1 MGNIGATLKRVIG
14 NKNTVT
20 LLAIIVCTVI
30 LYLFY
35 NNRVNNAV
43 RTTYTCYAV
52 KTIQPRTKITEEMVS
67 TVRILSSAV
76 TTNMITTCDRVIG
89 MYSSYATEIP
99 QNSYF
104 YESNVMKE
112 EDMPDSPLANIPDG
126 YTQFR
131 LPVTF
136 ESTYGNAIFPGNK
149 IDLFLKTENESDLL
163 IYGKFIQGI
172 TVAGVKDKD
181 GKNVFETT
189 VEAREPELLLFDVPD
204 DLYLLLMK
212 AKYLGLEIVVVPR
225 NSNYSASQGEVL
237 VASEYLKKIV
247 EDQTADI
254 PDECILAVTGTAEC
268 RLADNTN
275 NQNNNNQNNTTNDN
289 TNNTNNVENAQ

>member
-1 MGNIGATLKRVIG
+1 MGNFGAMIKRFLG

-20 LLAIIVCTVI
+20 LLAIVVCTVI

-35 NNRVNNAV
+35 NSRVNNAV

-52 KTIQPRTKITEEMVS
+52 ETIPARTKITEDMVS
-67 TVRILSSAV
+67 TVRVLSSQVTSNMLTNCNAV
-76 TTNMITTCDRVIG
+76 VG
-89 MYSSYATEIP
+89 MYTSYATEVA

-104 YESNVMKE
+104 YESMIMKE
-112 EDMPDSPLANIPDG
+112 EDMPDSPLAGIPDG

-149 IDLFLKTENESDLL
+149 IDLFLKTEDETGLL
-163 IYGKFIQGI
+163 IYGKFIQSI
-172 TVAGVKDKD
+172 TVAGVKDEE

-189 VEAREPELLLFDVPD
+189 VEAREPALLLFDVPD

-212 AKYLGLEIVVVPR
+212 AMYLGLEIVIVPR
-225 NSNYSASQGEVL
+225 NSNYSANKGEVL
-237 VASEYLKKIV
+237 VASEYLKTLI
-247 EDQTADI
+247 EDKTATI

-268 RLADNTN
+268 RIADNSANTN
-275 NQNNNNQNNTTNDN
+275 NANNNNSNDAQNPTNTET
-289 TNNTNNVENAQ
+289 EQ

>member
-1 MGNIGATLKRVIG
+1 MGNIGAAIKRIIG

-52 KTIQPRTKITEEMVS
+52 KTIPARTKITEEMVS
-67 TVRILSSAV
+67 TVRVLSSAV
-76 TTNMITTCDRVIG
+76 TTNMVTNCQSVIG
-89 MYSSYATEIP
+89 MYSSYATEIA

-104 YESNVMKE
+104 YDSMIMKE
-112 EDMPDSPLANIPDG
+112 EDMPDSPLAGIPDG

-149 IDLFLKTENESDLL
+149 IDLFLKTEDESDLL
-163 IYGKFIQGI
+163 IYGKFIQSI
-172 TVAGVKDKD
+172 TVAGVKDD
-181 GKNVFETT
+181 EGRNVFETT
-189 VEAREPELLLFDVPD
+189 VEAREPALLLFDVPD

-212 AKYLGLEIVVVPR
+212 AQYLGLEIVVVPR

-237 VASEYLKKIV
+237 VASEYLKSII
-247 EDQTADI
+247 EDQTAEI

-268 RLADNTN
+268 KLANNTDNQNTN
-275 NQNNNNQNNTTNDN
+275 NDN
-289 TNNTNNVENAQ
+289 TSNSENAQ

>member
-1 MGNIGATLKRVIG
+1 MGNIGTFFKRVLG

-20 LLAIIVCTVI
+20 LLAIVVCTVI

-43 RTTYTCYAV
+43 RTSYTCYAV
-52 KTIQPRTKITEEMVS
+52 QAIEPRTLITQEMVS
-67 TVRILSSAV
+67 SVRVLSSQI
-76 TTNMITTCDRVIG
+76 TPNMITNCSSVIG
-89 MYSSYATEIP
+89 MYTSYATEVAE
-99 QNSYF
+99 NSYF
-104 YESNVMKE
+104 YNSMIMSEA
-112 EDMPDSPLANIPDG
+112 DMPDSPLANIPDG

-149 IDLFLKTENESDLL
+149 IDLFLKTEDEAGLL
-163 IYGKFIQGI
+163 IYGKFIQSI
-172 TVAGVKDKD
+172 TVAGVKDD
-181 GKNVFETT
+181 EGKNVFETT
-189 VEAREPELLLFDVPD
+189 IESRTPSLLLFDVPD

-212 AKYLGLEIVVVPR
+212 AKYLGIEIVIVPR

-237 VASEYLKKIV
+237 VASEYLKTLI
-247 EDQTADI
+247 EDQTASI

-275 NQNNNNQNNTTNDN
+275 NN
-289 TNNTNNVENAQ
+289 TNQ

>member
-1 MGNIGATLKRVIG
+1 MGNIGTFFKRILG

-43 RTTYTCYAV
+43 RTSYTCYAV
-52 KTIQPRTKITEEMVS
+52 QAIEPRTLITQEMVS
-67 TVRILSSAV
+67 SVKVLSSQI
-76 TTNMITTCDRVIG
+76 TPNMITNCANVVG
-89 MYSSYATEIP
+89 MYTSYATEVAE
-99 QNSYF
+99 NSYF
-104 YESNVMKE
+104 YNSMIMKE

-149 IDLFLKTENESDLL
+149 IDLFLRTADEAGLL
-163 IYGKFIQGI
+163 IYGKFIQSI
-172 TVAGVKDKD
+172 TVAGVKDSE

-189 VEAREPELLLFDVPD
+189 IETRTPSLLLFDVPD

-212 AKYLGLEIVVVPR
+212 AQYLGLEIVVVPR

-237 VASEYLKKIV
+237 VASEYLKTLI
-247 EDQTADI
+247 EDQTATI

-268 RLADNTN
+268 RLAENTDKTD
-275 NQNNNNQNNTTNDN
+275 Q
-289 TNNTNNVENAQ
+289 